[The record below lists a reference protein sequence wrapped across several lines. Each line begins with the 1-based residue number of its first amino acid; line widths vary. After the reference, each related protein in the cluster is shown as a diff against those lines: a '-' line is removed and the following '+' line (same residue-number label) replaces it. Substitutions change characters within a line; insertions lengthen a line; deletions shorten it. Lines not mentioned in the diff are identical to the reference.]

1 MLCKYIIND
10 LEISSEDSD
19 EKDSNEEMPDK
30 ETSDEKVKFQNL
42 SIEEKAKSDNMVMN
56 DIKTFLNMK
65 VGQVQKK
72 LLQNKE
78 KTSAIKIWL

>member
-1 MLCKYIIND
+1 MLCKYINDD

-65 VGQVQKK
+65 VGQV
-72 LLQNKE
+72 
-78 KTSAIKIWL
+78 